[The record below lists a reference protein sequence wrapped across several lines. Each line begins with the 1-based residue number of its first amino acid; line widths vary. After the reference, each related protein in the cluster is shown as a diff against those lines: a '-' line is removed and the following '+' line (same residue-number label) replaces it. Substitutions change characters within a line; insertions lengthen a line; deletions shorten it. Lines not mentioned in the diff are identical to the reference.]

1 MSKQKIEEIQSYVLS
16 IDFTKLSIEEL
27 KIYIE
32 ILVSFENRKM
42 FDSMI
47 NSNDMLNFFKK

>member
-1 MSKQKIEEIQSYVLS
+1 MLKEKIEEIQDYLLS

-32 ILVSFENRKM
+32 ILVSFENIKIV
-42 FDSMI
+42 DSMI
-47 NSNDMLNFFKK
+47 NADNMMNFFKK

>member
-1 MSKQKIEEIQSYVLS
+1 MLKQKIQEIQDYLLS

-32 ILVSFENRKM
+32 ILVSFENIKIV
-42 FDSMI
+42 DSMVDY
-47 NSNDMLNFFKK
+47 NDMMHFFKK